1 MKYYI
6 ILSCFLL
13 TSLFSA
19 AQSFKGGILAGMT
32 TSQYDG
38 DSYSGFHRIGISGG
52 VYVAHDISEK
62 FLWQMEIKFIQ
73 KGSFQSP
80 NFDPPSPKF
89 DLRLNYFE
97 VPFYIKYDYKYK
109 LSFEAG
115 LGLGYL
121 SYHHEYLNDAPF
133 DLTGSRP
140 FHKYE
145 ISYQIG
151 GYYQILKNLAVNIR
165 YSYSILP
172 VRPHAG
178 GGKHG
183 FNWGEYN
190 NVINFSLYYQFNKKD
205 E

>member
-1 MKYYI
+1 MKYI
-6 ILSCFLL
+6 ITSIIVISSFLI
-13 TSLFSA
+13 SSA
-19 AQSFKGGILAGMT
+19 QNFKGGILAGMT

-38 DSYSGFHRIGISGG
+38 DTYSGFHRIGINGG
-52 VYVAHDISEK
+52 GYVAHNISEK
-62 FLWQMEIKFIQ
+62 ISWQMEIKFIQ

-89 DLRLNYFE
+89 DLRLNYIE
-97 VPFYIKYDYKYK
+97 LPFFIKYNYKYK

-121 SYHHEYLNDAPF
+121 AYHHEYINDAPF
-133 DLTGSRP
+133 DLNGNRP

-151 GYYQILKNLAVNIR
+151 GYYQLLKNLSVNIR
-165 YSYSILP
+165 YLYSILP

-178 GGKHG
+178 GGRHG

-190 NVINFSLYYQFNKKD
+190 NVISFSFYYQFNKK